1 MHRYI
6 STGTKILIFICIIIS
21 AYLIFTSDSVKEH
34 IGGLGQT
41 NSYISFFFAGIL
53 FALGFTLPI
62 SAGLLLSL
70 NGNNLMLS
78 VLLGGAGSVI
88 GDLIIIA
95 IAKKAFAKEFIKIEA
110 SREYHRWKKK
120 INKLFGREIGP
131 HTFTYIFGAAV
142 IASPLPDE
150 IGLSF
155 LSGLPDFKL
164 APFAIIS
171 FILHSAGIFVLLY
184 AESQLF

>member
-110 SREYHRWKKK
+110 SREYH
-120 INKLFGREIGP
+120 
-131 HTFTYIFGAAV
+131 
-142 IASPLPDE
+142 IAQD
-150 IGLSF
+150 LSF
-155 LSGLPDFKL
+155 LP
-164 APFAIIS
+164 
-171 FILHSAGIFVLLY
+171 VLLSP
-184 AESQLF
+184 ANIAAVFSGQLLPSAAIDGKKR

>member
-1 MHRYI
+1 M
-6 STGTKILIFICIIIS
+6 
-21 AYLIFTSDSVKEH
+21 
-34 IGGLGQT
+34 
-41 NSYISFFFAGIL
+41 SY
-53 FALGFTLPI
+53 
-62 SAGLLLSL
+62 SAGLKFSTSTLKSCEYSGGLLWSIT
-70 NGNNLMLS
+70 S
-78 VLLGGAGSVI
+78 I
-88 GDLIIIA
+88 
-95 IAKKAFAKEFIKIEA
+95 
-110 SREYHRWKKK
+110 RRYRWKKK

-142 IASPLPDE
+142 IASLLPDE

-155 LSGLPDFKL
+155 LSDLPDFKL

>member
-41 NSYISFFFAGIL
+41 NSYISFFFAV
-53 FALGFTLPI
+53 GFTLPI

-110 SREYHRWKKK
+110 SREYH
-120 INKLFGREIGP
+120 
-131 HTFTYIFGAAV
+131 
-142 IASPLPDE
+142 IAQD
-150 IGLSF
+150 LSF
-155 LSGLPDFKL
+155 LP
-164 APFAIIS
+164 
-171 FILHSAGIFVLLY
+171 VLLSP
-184 AESQLF
+184 ANIAAVFSGQLLPSAAIDGKKR